1 MLKYFP
7 PLSLSIMKPFHSP
20 SSEVGLLLFF
30 MCSLKAQT
38 FYSHFPL
45 IPTGLGL
52 PWLYSVFSF
61 FKIPSDLNR
70 LENVTPTVSLNESWQ
85 QLLNNG
91 NGCTKTNTMAQRRSS
106 KYTVLS
112 PSNSSIVVLLVS
124 HTNDVLGPS
133 AMLL

>member
-1 MLKYFP
+1 
-7 PLSLSIMKPFHSP
+7 MKPFHSR

-52 PWLYSVFSF
+52 PWLYSVFNF
-61 FKIPSDLNR
+61 FKVPSDLNWF
-70 LENVTPTVSLNESWQ
+70 ENVTPTDCMVPTGQSVAYLNESWE

-91 NGCTKTNTMAQRRSS
+91 NGCTKTNTMVQRRSRR
-106 KYTVLS
+106 YTVLS
-112 PSNSSIVVLLVS
+112 PLNSSIVVFLVS